1 MNLLKQYRFVALCM
15 LVVVGVGISD
25 LCAWKET
32 PFVWREWWWS
42 LSAVLA
48 AAGGFL
54 VMYKRNIR
62 LEVSQRTL
70 LWLILLSVVYVLF
83 CDYRGFSKAFRA
95 PIAVFLTAGSM
106 LVLWAALKRWAVVV
120 WAPLL
125 LYGMAEVCS
134 GLFYNTGFNAFV
146 IGEALEADRAEFMA
160 YVTPTNVL
168 LLLLAVVGVGCLS
181 YAQWRCLR
189 GVRRLPAFSFG
200 CLFLLLGALGA
211 TAVPPNRFSQAYLWP
226 IAKPGSVVD
235 RVKEAQSVSSGL
247 LDKLRSLPSPADKP
261 STSEYVAP
269 DSGVVLV
276 FHIGESL
283 RADRMSINGYARDT
297 TPWLR
302 QNPDVINFPY
312 CVSSAFGTCEAQ
324 AVILTN
330 ARRSIMEAAAP
341 ERPMVGS
348 VFRLFAKHD
357 FPIYAF
363 FGEPR
368 AMVVRFD
375 KIVSMLAKGSVD
387 KFYSRGLPLNSL
399 TKMKQVLEA
408 NSGRN
413 LFFYV
418 NNEGSH
424 VPFQVFDRKT
434 APFAPWAE
442 DFSSPAAHAQEVNN
456 AYDATVHYTDQFF
469 REVSEMLK
477 GRPFV
482 YFYVSD
488 HGEVLGDGGKW
499 GRGVLGEG
507 VNYHQSPACMVGMFV
522 LASPEFCRLHP
533 HFAEAVQQ
541 LRAHSNMLVGHE
553 HIFHTLLGLIG
564 IRTPYYDSSLDLCSP
579 DARPYTGPHPE
590 DYPPA
595 SAKRSQADEKR

>member
-1 MNLLKQYRFVALCM
+1 
-15 LVVVGVGISD
+15 
-25 LCAWKET
+25 
-32 PFVWREWWWS
+32 
-42 LSAVLA
+42 
-48 AAGGFL
+48 
-54 VMYKRNIR
+54 MYKRD
-62 LEVSQRTL
+62 EWGGVTQRTL

-134 GLFYNTGFNAFV
+134 GLFYNTGFNSFV

-160 YVTPTNVL
+160 YVTPTNVFL
-168 LLLLAVVGVGCLS
+168 LVIAVMGVTGLI
-181 YAQWRCLR
+181 YVQWRCLR

-200 CLFLLLGALGA
+200 CLFLLLGTLGA
-211 TAVPPNRFSQAYLWP
+211 TAVPPAKFNYAYLWP
-226 IAKPGSVVD
+226 IGKPVTVAAKVD
-235 RVKEAQSVSSGL
+235 EALNYTNAL
-247 LDKLRSLPSPADKP
+247 LEQLSALPSPADKP

-269 DSGVVLV
+269 DSGVVVV
-276 FHIGESL
+276 FHLGESL
-283 RADRMSINGYARDT
+283 RADRMSINGYSRDT

-302 QNPDVINFPY
+302 KNPDVINFPY
-312 CVSSAFGTCEAQ
+312 CVSSAFSTCDAQ
-324 AVILTN
+324 PVILTN
-330 ARRSIMEAAAP
+330 ARRCL
-341 ERPMVGS
+341 VGAEHAMQPTTGS
-348 VFRLFAKHD
+348 MFELFAKHG
-357 FPIYAF
+357 FPVYSF
-363 FGEPR
+363 FWARRCLE
-368 AMVVRFD
+368 VRFH
-375 KIVSMLAKGSVD
+375 KVVEMLAQVSVERNYAD
-387 KFYSRGLPLNSL
+387 GLPLNSL
-399 TKMKQVLEA
+399 PKMKQVLEA
-408 NSGRN
+408 HSGKN
-413 LFFYV
+413 LLFYI

-424 VPFQVFDRKT
+424 VPFQFFDRET
-434 APFAPWAE
+434 APFAPWAK
-442 DFSSPAAHAQEVNN
+442 DFSSPAAQAQEVNN

-499 GRGVLGEG
+499 GRGAFGEDTDL
-507 VNYHQSPACMVGMFV
+507 YYKSPACMVGMFV

-541 LRAHSNMLVGHE
+541 LRAHSDMLVGHE

-590 DYPPA
+590 NCPPA
-595 SAKRSQADEKR
+595 AARPL

>member
-1 MNLLKQYRFVALCM
+1 MG
-15 LVVVGVGISD
+15 GV
-25 LCAWKET
+25 T
-32 PFVWREWWWS
+32 
-42 LSAVLA
+42 
-48 AAGGFL
+48 
-54 VMYKRNIR
+54 
-62 LEVSQRTL
+62 QRTL

-160 YVTPTNVL
+160 YVTPTNVFL
-168 LLLLAVVGVGCLS
+168 LVIAVMGVTGLI
-181 YAQWRCLR
+181 YVQWRCLR

-226 IAKPGSVVD
+226 IDKPVSVAAKVD
-235 RVKEAQSVSSGL
+235 EALKYTNAL
-247 LDKLRSLPSPADKP
+247 LDQLSSLPSPADKP
-261 STSEYVAP
+261 STSDFVAP
-269 DSGVVLV
+269 DSGVVIV
-276 FHIGESL
+276 FHLGESL

-302 QNPDVINFPY
+302 QSSDVVNFPY
-312 CVSSAFGTCEAQ
+312 CVSSAANTCESQ
-324 AVILTN
+324 PVILTN
-330 ARRSIMEAAAP
+330 ARRRILTADPDMQP
-341 ERPMVGS
+341 TVGS
-348 VFRLFAKHD
+348 VFMLFSKHD
-357 FPIYAF
+357 FPVYSF
-363 FGEPR
+363 FGQPR
-368 AMVVRFD
+368 SMELRYD

-387 KFYSRGLPLNSL
+387 RFYSRGLPLDAL
-399 TKMKQVLEA
+399 TKMKHVLEA
-408 NSGRN
+408 NSGKN

-424 VPFQVFDRKT
+424 VPFQVFDRKS

-499 GRGVLGEG
+499 GRGVFGEEPDL
-507 VNYHQSPACMVGMFV
+507 YYKSPACMVGMFV

-564 IRTPYYDSSLDLCSP
+564 IHTPYYDSSLDLCSP

-595 SAKRSQADEKR
+595 SAQRSQADEKR